1 MPFIRK
7 LSNFVTP
14 SPEEIRVLNALQ
26 SDRVGVRRH
35 REIITEGHSYD
46 HLYILLEGYAIRCQV
61 LRNGGR
67 QVLNVVL
74 PGDLIGFP
82 VTFFQKAQYA
92 VTALTDTV
100 VSPIPHESL
109 IALLDTHPTLAA
121 KVFWSFATEAGMYV
135 EHLTN
140 IGRRSASERVANFL
154 LELLTRLKLIGMA
167 DECSYRLPL
176 TQEQISDALGLSAPH
191 LNRTLRELRA
201 DDLIDIQDRRVIIKD
216 IQALQALAGFRGY
229 HFDRFQI
236 PKPRVVSDGR
246 TPKMAELFAAA
257 EIDHS

>member
-7 LSNFVTP
+7 LSNFVTL

-61 LRNGGR
+61 LRNGGG

-100 VSPIPHESL
+100 VSPIPHDSL

-121 KVFWSFATEAGMYV
+121 KVFWSFATKSAMYV

-167 DECSYRLPL
+167 DECSASLMS
-176 TQEQISDALGLSAPH
+176 ISVGYGKFTAVPIPDTMSKTWFNTNGDECPRPITLSVGGAYP
-191 LNRTLRELRA
+191 
-201 DDLIDIQDRRVIIKD
+201 RRRC
-216 IQALQALAGFRGY
+216 ARG
-229 HFDRFQI
+229 
-236 PKPRVVSDGR
+236 PRSER
-246 TPKMAELFAAA
+246 
-257 EIDHS
+257 